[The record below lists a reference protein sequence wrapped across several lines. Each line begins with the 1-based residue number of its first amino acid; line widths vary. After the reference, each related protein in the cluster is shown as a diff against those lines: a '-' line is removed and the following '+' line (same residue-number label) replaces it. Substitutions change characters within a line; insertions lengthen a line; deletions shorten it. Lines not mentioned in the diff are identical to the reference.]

1 METDGLQPI
10 LDDLKTNFILIRAIR
25 GIRGKPI
32 AVLQL
37 GFGTW
42 RRTILGLE

>member
-1 METDGLQPI
+1 METTGLQPVF
-10 LDDLKTNFILIRAIR
+10 DDLKTNFILIRAIR
-25 GIRGKPI
+25 GIRGKSI

-37 GFGTW
+37 GIGKW